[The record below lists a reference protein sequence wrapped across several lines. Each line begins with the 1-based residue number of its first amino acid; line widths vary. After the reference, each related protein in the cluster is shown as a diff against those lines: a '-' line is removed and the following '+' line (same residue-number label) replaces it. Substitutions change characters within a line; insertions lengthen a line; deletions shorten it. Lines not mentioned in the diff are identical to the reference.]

1 MKELRADDKFS
12 NAVRAELVARVQK
25 TSAARTR
32 KRARLWLG
40 AGVLAGTGL
49 LGGIGAAA
57 AGLFVLPGGQQVTP
71 LASPVAGTYTG
82 TATVDLGAAPDG
94 TTGITME
101 LTCLSPGRF
110 EFDDGA
116 SSSCSTTDVRT
127 RSAWTGYTVRAAGA
141 PAHQS

>member
-82 TATVDLGAAPDG
+82 TATVDLGAAPEG

-110 EFDDGA
+110 EI
-116 SSSCSTTDVRT
+116 R
-127 RSAWTGYTVRAAGA
+127 RRRQQLLL
-141 PAHQS
+141 HH